1 MERAVLILPVAFAA
15 LALAAGDDGNAGLL
29 PDGPG
34 KEVVAKMC
42 VECHSVDRMRTLR
55 ISKDDWSDKVADMV
69 DRGATGTDAE
79 IEAVLN
85 YLAANFGKDSKVW
98 MNTAPGIEMK
108 ALLGFKVAEV
118 DAVVA
123 YRKAN
128 GNFKE
133 WSDLLKVPGLD
144 QKNLEAKKDLMQF

>member
-1 MERAVLILPVAFAA
+1 MVRAVWILPVVFAA
-15 LALAAGDDGNAGLL
+15 LTFASADDGNAGLL

-34 KEVVAKMC
+34 KDAVAKMC
-42 VECHSVDRMRTLR
+42 TECHSVDRMRTLR
-55 ISKDDWSDKVADMV
+55 IGNDDWSDKVADMV

-79 IEAVLN
+79 IEAVVN
-85 YLAANFGKDSKVW
+85 YLTANFGKDSKIRI
-98 MNTAPGIEMK
+98 NTAPGIEMK

-128 GNFKE
+128 GNFKD

-144 QKNLEAKKDLMQF
+144 QKNLEAKKDLLQF

>member
-1 MERAVLILPVAFAA
+1 MKLAVWILPVACAA
-15 LALAAGDDGNAGLL
+15 LALAAADDGNAGLL

-34 KEVVAKMC
+34 KDAVAKMC
-42 VECHSVDRMRTLR
+42 TECHSVDRMRTLR
-55 ISKDDWSDKVADMV
+55 IGKDDWSDKVADMV

-79 IEAVLN
+79 IEAVVN
-85 YLAANFGKDSKVW
+85 YLASNFGKDSKVW
-98 MNTAPGIEMK
+98 INTAPGIEMK

-144 QKNLEAKKDLMQF
+144 PKNLEAKKDLVQF